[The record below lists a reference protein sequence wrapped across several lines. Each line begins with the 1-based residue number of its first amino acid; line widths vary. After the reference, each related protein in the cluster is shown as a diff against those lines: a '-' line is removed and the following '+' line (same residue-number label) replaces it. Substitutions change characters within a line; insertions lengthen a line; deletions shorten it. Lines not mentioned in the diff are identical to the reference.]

1 VRSRGAYVHTA
12 VNRDVGYLCVR
23 ERCDPSC
30 KGRIPHAYVRAPR
43 MGVTL
48 TTDIHSVYQNPESVG
63 AESEQRTEEA
73 ALAFH
78 SRFLKIGHIFQPK
91 YETCLRLLWLHWSWV
106 PSAEKDVG
114 AKGGGARRAEE
125 EGGGGDRK
133 NADLILLHVCTIR
146 TGMKTEVVN
155 QTAGNMIGNW
165 KFGRMEGWRGSANFC
180 PADNL
185 RASKQRLLG

>member
-125 EGGGGDRK
+125 EGGGGGSKERGSDIAACMYYTYGYEDGSGEPNRREYDRK
-133 NADLILLHVCTIR
+133 LEIWPDGGL
-146 TGMKTEVVN
+146 
-155 QTAGNMIGNW
+155 
-165 KFGRMEGWRGSANFC
+165 EGVS
-180 PADNL
+180 
-185 RASKQRLLG
+185 